1 MLGYLK
7 SLLSS
12 DRPRAP
18 AKAPPAPSKVSV
30 EGLYAF
36 PLSEH
41 LKAHHGYPI
50 VDWAAVERWLD
61 EKVPKAKRPAAW
73 SECERAWLLHFREA
87 LGASFRLDEGD
98 TALVLSSLE
107 PNVARATLDYMERT
121 LKRIGAVL
129 AGIAQA
135 APWGKD
141 VLIVLD
147 DEKQYYDYVSYYYP
161 ESGEFAF
168 SGGVHIG
175 SGCSHFVTIKADL
188 RSIEPT
194 IAHEMTHGCLAH
206 LPLPTWLNE
215 GVAVNTEH
223 RLAGRGAEL
232 YTAEQLRD
240 KHRRFWGAA
249 QIQEFWSGKSFH
261 RADEGHML
269 SYDLARILVQQF
281 AGDWE
286 RFRAFVLAASRADGG
301 SAAAGKH
308 LGVPLGAAVLAL
320 LEKPPSA
327 EWEPDPRTWAP
338 DEA

>member
-7 SLLSS
+7 NLLSS
-12 DRPRAP
+12 DRPQTP
-18 AKAPPAPSKVSV
+18 AKAPPAPSVVTV

-41 LKAHHGYPI
+41 LTAHHGFPI
-50 VDWAAVERWLD
+50 VDWASVERWLD
-61 EKVPKAKRPAAW
+61 AKVPKAKRPAAW

-87 LGASFRLDEGD
+87 LGPSFRLDEGE

-107 PNVARATLDYMERT
+107 PNVARATLEYMERT

-129 AGIAQA
+129 AGIAQVP
-135 APWGKD
+135 PWGKD

-147 DEKQYYDYVSYYYP
+147 HEKQYYDYVSYYYP

-168 SGGVHIG
+168 SGGMHIG
-175 SGCSHFVTIKADL
+175 SGCSHFVTIKSDL

-206 LPLPTWLNE
+206 LPIPAWLNE
-215 GVAVNTEH
+215 GIAVNTEH
-223 RLAGRGAEL
+223 RLAGKSAGL

-240 KHRRFWGAA
+240 KHRRFWGEA

-261 RADEGHML
+261 RTDEGNLL
-269 SYDLARILVQQF
+269 SYDLARILVEQF
-281 AGDWE
+281 ARDWE
-286 RFRAFVLAASRADGG
+286 RFRAFVLAADHGDAG
-301 SAAAGKH
+301 AAASREH
-308 LGVPLGAAVLAL
+308 LGISLGDAVEAL
-320 LEKPPSA
+320 METAPAP
-327 EWEPDPRTWAP
+327 EWEPDPQRW
-338 DEA
+338 E